1 MTLRE
6 LRKEKEKTVAEIAT
20 ALRIAS
26 GAYYRYEQGKRRIGL
41 EQILLLA
48 ELYEVSEKDV
58 IEAQLNSCRFS
69 Q

>member
-20 ALRIAS
+20 ALNTTIRAVYNYENGWRRIA
-26 GAYYRYEQGKRRIGL
+26 L
-41 EQILLLA
+41 EHVLILSEIYNVSA
-48 ELYEVSEKDV
+48 ETV
-58 IEAQLNSCRFS
+58 IRAQLESAN

>member
-20 ALRIAS
+20 ALSTTVRAVYNYENGWRRIA
-26 GAYYRYEQGKRRIGL
+26 L
-41 EQILLLA
+41 EHVLILSEIYNVSA
-48 ELYEVSEKDV
+48 ETV
-58 IEAQLNSCRFS
+58 IRAQLESVN